1 MENIHILEKKYN
13 KGEKIMKKIGR
24 SIIFGVLCFTLSFAI
39 TIQLKVSKSSESKS
53 SQTKITDGLKD
64 QVLSLNDDNNKLSEK
79 LQKTSNELSS
89 IRDKAAENDS
99 STVELSNLIKKYTIL
114 TGRTDVSGKG
124 IVLKYKETNDKY
136 VTDIAKDLREIINEI
151 KNAGAEAI
159 SINGQRLVETS
170 SIEMVKNKIEVNGTE
185 ISSPFII
192 KAIGNSELIN
202 SGLIRPGGTIE
213 LISNAKID
221 LSIEK
226 NIKIEKYTDF

>member
-1 MENIHILEKKYN
+1 
-13 KGEKIMKKIGR
+13 MKKIGR

-114 TGRTDVSGKG
+114 TGRTDVSGQG

-136 VTDIAKDLREIINEI
+136 ITDIAKDLREIINEI

>member
-1 MENIHILEKKYN
+1 
-13 KGEKIMKKIGR
+13 MKKIGR

-114 TGRTDVSGKG
+114 TGRTDVSGQG

>member
-1 MENIHILEKKYN
+1 
-13 KGEKIMKKIGR
+13 MKKIGR

-114 TGRTDVSGKG
+114 TGRTDVFGQG

>member
-1 MENIHILEKKYN
+1 
-13 KGEKIMKKIGR
+13 MKKIGR

-114 TGRTDVSGKG
+114 TGRTDVSGQG

-185 ISSPFII
+185 ISSP
-192 KAIGNSELIN
+192 L
-202 SGLIRPGGTIE
+202 
-213 LISNAKID
+213 
-221 LSIEK
+221 
-226 NIKIEKYTDF
+226 

>member
-1 MENIHILEKKYN
+1 
-13 KGEKIMKKIGR
+13 MKKIGR